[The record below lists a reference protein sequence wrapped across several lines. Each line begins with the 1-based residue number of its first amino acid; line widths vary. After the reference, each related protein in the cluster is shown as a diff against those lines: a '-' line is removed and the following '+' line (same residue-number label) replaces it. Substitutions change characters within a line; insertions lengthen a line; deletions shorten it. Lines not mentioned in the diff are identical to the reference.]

1 MTRNMNRET
10 LEQKIAKTEKAIS
23 RNREQ
28 YDRLTAELEDL
39 HKKKKAILNEEILK
53 AIAGSSKSHE
63 EILDFIQ
70 GKRERIGMDEY
81 SRIIIEEYCMNHPKT
96 KKADF
101 LWKLVHMSYDVAC
114 EPASWQLMHLSQLIS
129 RERNPEL
136 RKALEDLDEFM
147 NGY

>member
-1 MTRNMNRET
+1 MESCEIPCGTYQQNLEGSTVMTRNMNRET

-70 GKRERIGMDEY
+70 
-81 SRIIIEEYCMNHPKT
+81 
-96 KKADF
+96 
-101 LWKLVHMSYDVAC
+101 
-114 EPASWQLMHLSQLIS
+114 
-129 RERNPEL
+129 
-136 RKALEDLDEFM
+136 
-147 NGY
+147 